1 MVEVMD
7 GAGVGRLISARGI
20 GASRAA
26 GCSIGSDQ
34 RREEVEAAGPTGE
47 PPKLATDPIGT
58 AGSVTP
64 RRLVL
69 VNAGVLGFSDGP
81 CLGV

>member
-1 MVEVMD
+1 MV
-7 GAGVGRLISARGI
+7 GAGVGRLMSARGI
-20 GASRAA
+20 GASRAT
-26 GCSIGSDQ
+26 GCSTGSDQ
-34 RREEVEAAGPTGE
+34 RRVEAAKPTGE
-47 PPKLATDPIGT
+47 PPKLATDLIGT

-81 CLGV
+81 CLGVLNMMGV